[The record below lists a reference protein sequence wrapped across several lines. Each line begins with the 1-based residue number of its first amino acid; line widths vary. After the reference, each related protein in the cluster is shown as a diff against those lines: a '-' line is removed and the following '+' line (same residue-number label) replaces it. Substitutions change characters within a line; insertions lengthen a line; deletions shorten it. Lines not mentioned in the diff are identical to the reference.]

1 MGFRY
6 INQDS
11 DKMKK
16 LKKINKFAEILGIHT
31 FTTLK
36 NYFYKGFKS
45 VNIYNSVYYIN
56 DFYNVY
62 KYILCKSFYNLLH
75 IDTENF
81 YLFKF
86 SNIINKVIKIENSE
100 KMNNSNLPLLLDF
113 NFFNSD
119 IIQNNDCD
127 NNCKLLDNDEKKYV
141 NKITTDISNNISITK
156 DDIIRYNNNDLEYYK
171 FTYKSKEYSIK
182 IYNLNNYLTIIEKLY
197 NSIFKYYYEII
208 LSNRD
213 PKQAFIKIDYNY
225 IKKDII
231 YKLLIA
237 KLIYDMEKIIKE
249 AEESKK
255 TGGMNNKSYQLYII
269 NDRYFINYNKK
280 RVYLTIK
287 NTYKNNNQL
296 FIKINKNTHIKIKI
310 I

>member
-16 LKKINKFAEILGIHT
+16 LKEINKFAEILGIHT

-36 NYFYKGFKS
+36 NYFYKGFRS
-45 VNIYNSVYYIN
+45 VKIFTDNYDIN

-75 IDTENF
+75 INKEYF
-81 YLFKF
+81 YLFNY
-86 SNIINKVIKIENSE
+86 SNIQNNIIKIEKLDNIT
-100 KMNNSNLPLLLDF
+100 KLPLLLEF
-113 NFFNSD
+113 NFFNND
-119 IIQNNDCD
+119 IIVNIENNDCD
-127 NNCKLLDNDEKKYV
+127 NNYKLLDNDEKKYV
-141 NKITTDISNNISITK
+141 NKITDKFNNIT
-156 DDIIRYNNNDLEYYK
+156 IINTNTNTDDLEYYK
-171 FTYKSKEYSIK
+171 FTYKSKNYLIK
-182 IYNLNNYLTIIEKLY
+182 ITNLNNYLTIIKKQY
-197 NSIFKYYYEII
+197 NSIYKNYYEIRP
-208 LSNRD
+208 SNRD
-213 PKQAFIKIDYNY
+213 PQQTSHISPDDY

-269 NDRYFINYNKK
+269 DDRYFINYNKK

>member
-16 LKKINKFAEILGIHT
+16 LKEINKFAEILGIHT

-127 NNCKLLDNDEKKYV
+127 NKLLNENENNYANIITNNFNNIIFNGNIRSISNDND
-141 NKITTDISNNISITK
+141 I
-156 DDIIRYNNNDLEYYK
+156 EYYK
-171 FTYKSKEYSIK
+171 FTYKSKEYSII
-182 IYNLNNYLTIIEKLY
+182 IYNLNNYLDKVKEY
-197 NSIFKYYYEII
+197 NIFNYYYTINSYHKDPNQTSMI
-208 LSNRD
+208 LSD
-213 PKQAFIKIDYNY
+213 DL

-237 KLIYDMEKIIKE
+237 KLIYDMEEIIKK
-249 AEESKK
+249 SKK